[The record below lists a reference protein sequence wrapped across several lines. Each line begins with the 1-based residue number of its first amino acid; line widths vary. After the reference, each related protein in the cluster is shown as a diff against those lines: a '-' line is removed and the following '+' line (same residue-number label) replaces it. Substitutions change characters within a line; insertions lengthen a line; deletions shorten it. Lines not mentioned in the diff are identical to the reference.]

1 MDTEILPIRDSDVY
15 PCNATPGYE
24 GVMNSKITYNDASG
38 FVGHVIGLL
47 VSEANVPPRQSRG
60 LVGRK
65 LAASKSGKTAE
76 IEARDLDELLAG
88 SSAA

>member
-1 MDTEILPIRDSDVY
+1 MDTEIPPICDSDVY

-47 VSEANVPPRQSRG
+47 VRESNVPPRQSRG

-65 LAASKSGKTAE
+65 LAASNSVKTEE
-76 IEARDLDELLAG
+76 IEAGDLNELIAG
-88 SSAA
+88 SSAT